1 MGLFDIIRRKRLP
14 EATAREVY
22 ADTTVRDQ
30 ERNARHY
37 RPRDIPSIE
46 AMERAIG
53 VVYQCAD
60 TNASVCSSQPLRMY
74 RRVKST
80 NNPVRKSLRA
90 YMESGHAGKAVAE
103 FASGQDDME
112 LVEQHPALTL
122 LRDPSPDMNGLQWSW
137 LRFFMKEMT
146 GKAYSLVGWSERT
159 GRPISLN
166 PLLSQYTEIL
176 LDTADGGAGGIVGFL
191 YGRNEREA
199 VTLEPEDVL
208 YFRHSVSP
216 YNPYAGIGPLQA
228 VLAEADLLVSVL
240 MHDKTM
246 ADRGYMPA
254 AIATIPSDATEDQ
267 VRMVGREFN
276 ARGGPQSGARIHVA
290 RAGELS
296 LEPLSWNPKDLQ
308 TGEQIERYERRI
320 RQAFGHTESMAD
332 SNASTYASAVVGYSE
347 QYMGSAIRP
356 RLARDA
362 SELTQYM
369 ADLFGF
375 DPDEYCL
382 VYDDP
387 VVSDVES
394 LTTRVVS
401 LRQSG
406 ILSINDART
415 ELGYERVEGNKDAD
429 DPTFVA
435 SPAAPDP
442 LALFGGPVGG
452 GPERVVDTREDA
464 DEPEAKPE
472 AAREE
477 PVQKIEETALNGA
490 QIAQLVDLAAKV
502 TLGELTTDA
511 ARSIATAAFPGIPA
525 EKIDAIFR
533 SLVEGSGLASDEEK
547 AARAKRAAFAHDVR
561 AIADKTL
568 PDRYK
573 PCGCCTEVADSVK
586 SASDYKAP
594 EKYSHIDFKPPQGAR
609 DEAKRGL
616 EWRREHG
623 RGGTEVGVARARDIA
638 NGENLSPETIGRMVS
653 YFARHESDK
662 DGEGFR
668 PGEDGYPSAGR
679 IAWALWGGDAGKSW
693 SEKVQGQM
701 DTVDGK
707 AFDVRA
713 IADKALP
720 NRYRPCGC
728 CTKAVDSDDIA
739 AADPLLEEV
748 FDRFGDDA
756 QDAMEDA
763 LQDLQDEYVRAFTEG
778 GAADVDELV
787 EQIRSEMLGQL
798 TPAVEVVTDS
808 VRRSLEL
815 TDDVFEI
822 VDRDALA
829 FLETHVSRVA
839 SDINATTRETI
850 RAATERGIEQGLP
863 VAEVQSEI
871 QRAKLPKYRAERIA
885 RTELSEVS
893 HGSKYTA
900 WKAAGVTHTRWKNA
914 PGATLAHQEIA
925 SRSPKKIG
933 EPYARA
939 AEVIQ
944 GEEITRDVYYPPA
957 RPNCRCTI
965 VIEEVDE

>member
-1 MGLFDIIRRKRLP
+1 MGLFDIIRRKKMP
-14 EATAREVY
+14 EATARVLYE
-22 ADTTVRDQ
+22 DTTVRDQ

-37 RPRDIPSIE
+37 RPRDIPAIE
-46 AMERAIG
+46 AMERAVG

-74 RRVKST
+74 RRVKMT

-103 FASGQDDME
+103 FASGQDDLEM
-112 LVEQHPALTL
+112 VEQHPAITL

-146 GKAYSLVGWSERT
+146 GKAYSLVGWSERS

-176 LDTADGGAGGIVGFL
+176 LDTSEGGDGGLVGFL

-199 VTLEPEDVL
+199 VELAPEDVL

-216 YNPYAGIGPLQA
+216 HNPYSGVGPLQA

-254 AIATIPSDATEDQ
+254 AIATIPSDATEEQ
-267 VRMVGREFN
+267 ARMVGREFN

-290 RAGELS
+290 RAGELK

-332 SNASTYASAVVGYSE
+332 SNASTYASALVGYSE
-347 QYMGSAIRP
+347 QYMGATIRP

-394 LTTRVVS
+394 LTTR
-401 LRQSG
+401 LITQRQAG
-406 ILSINDART
+406 ILSINEVRT

-429 DPTFVA
+429 DPTYVA

-442 LALFGGPVGG
+442 LALFGGSVGG
-452 GPERVVDTREDA
+452 GPQRVVDTRED
-464 DEPEAKPE
+464 KT
-472 AAREE
+472 E
-477 PVQKIEETALNGA
+477 PV
-490 QIAQLVDLAAKV
+490 
-502 TLGELTTDA
+502 
-511 ARSIATAAFPGIPA
+511 
-525 EKIDAIFR
+525 
-533 SLVEGSGLASDEEK
+533 GS
-547 AARAKRAAFAHDVR
+547 
-561 AIADKTL
+561 
-568 PDRYK
+568 
-573 PCGCCTEVADSVK
+573 K
-586 SASDYKAP
+586 SA
-594 EKYSHIDFKPPQGAR
+594 
-609 DEAKRGL
+609 
-616 EWRREHG
+616 
-623 RGGTEVGVARARDIA
+623 
-638 NGENLSPETIGRMVS
+638 
-653 YFARHESDK
+653 ESDN
-662 DGEGFR
+662 E
-668 PGEDGYPSAGR
+668 P
-679 IAWALWGGDAGKSW
+679 
-693 SEKVQGQM
+693 
-701 DTVDGK
+701 
-707 AFDVRA
+707 FDVRA
-713 IADKALP
+713 IADGTMP
-720 NRYRPCGC
+720 DRYTPCGC
-728 CTKAVDSDDIA
+728 CTKAVDSGDIA
-739 AADPLLEEV
+739 KADPLLAEV

-756 QDAMEDA
+756 QDAMESA
-763 LQDLQDEYVRAFTEG
+763 LEDLQDEYVRAFTEG
-778 GAADVDELV
+778 GTPDVDDLV
-787 EQIRSEMLGQL
+787 EQIRAEMREQL
-798 TPAVEVVTDS
+798 IPAVAVVTDS

-829 FLETHVSRVA
+829 FLESHVSRVA
-839 SDINATTRETI
+839 SDIDATTREAI
-850 RAATERGIEQGLP
+850 RAATQRGIEQGLT
-863 VAEVQSEI
+863 VADVQSEI
-871 QRAKLPKYRAERIA
+871 QSAGLPKYRAEMIA

-893 HGSKYTA
+893 HGAKYTA
-900 WKAAGVTHTRWKNA
+900 WKAAGVTHLRWKNA
-914 PGATLAHQEIA
+914 PGATIAHQEIA
-925 SRSPKKIG
+925 SRSPKKMG
-933 EPYARA
+933 EPFALSG
-939 AEVIQ
+939 EVIK
-944 GEEITRDVYYPPA
+944 GEKITRDVYYPPA

>member
-1 MGLFDIIRRKRLP
+1 MLDWLRRKRIP
-14 EATAREVY
+14 EATVREVY
-22 ADTTVRDQ
+22 ANTTVRDQ

-46 AMERAIG
+46 AMERAVG

-74 RRVKST
+74 RRVKET

-90 YMESGHAGKAVAE
+90 YMESGLAGKAVAE

-112 LVEQHPALTL
+112 IVQQHPALTL

-146 GKAYSLVGWSERT
+146 GKAYNLVGWSERS
-159 GRPISLN
+159 GLPISLN

-176 LDTADGGAGGIVGFL
+176 LDTADGGDGGIVGFL

-208 YFRHSVSP
+208 YFRHTVSP

-308 TGEQIERYERRI
+308 TNEQIERYERRI

-362 SELTQYM
+362 AELTQYL

-415 ELGYERVEGNKDAD
+415 ELGYGRVEGNKDAD

-442 LALFGGPVGG
+442 LALFGGSVGG

-464 DEPEAKPE
+464 DEPETKPE
-472 AAREE
+472 AAPEG

-511 ARSIATAAFPGIPA
+511 ARSIATAAFPGIPP

-573 PCGCCTEVADSVK
+573 PCGCCT
-586 SASDYKAP
+586 
-594 EKYSHIDFKPPQGAR
+594 
-609 DEAKRGL
+609 
-616 EWRREHG
+616 
-623 RGGTEVGVARARDIA
+623 
-638 NGENLSPETIGRMVS
+638 
-653 YFARHESDK
+653 
-662 DGEGFR
+662 
-668 PGEDGYPSAGR
+668 
-679 IAWALWGGDAGKSW
+679 
-693 SEKVQGQM
+693 
-701 DTVDGK
+701 
-707 AFDVRA
+707 
-713 IADKALP
+713 
-720 NRYRPCGC
+720 
-728 CTKAVDSDDIA
+728 KAVDSGDIA

-763 LQDLQDEYVRAFTEG
+763 LQDLQDEYVQAFTEG
-778 GAADVDELV
+778 GTADVDELV
-787 EQIRSEMLGQL
+787 EQIRSEMLDQL
-798 TPAVEVVTDS
+798 TPAVSVVTDN

-815 TDDVFEI
+815 SDDVFEI

-829 FLETHVSRVA
+829 FLESHVSRVA
-839 SDINATTRETI
+839 SDINATTRESI
-850 RAATERGIEQGLP
+850 RAATERGIEQGLSVP
-863 VAEVQSEI
+863 DVQREI
-871 QRAKLPKYRAERIA
+871 QNAGLPKYRAEMIA

-893 HGSKYTA
+893 HGAKYTA
-900 WKAAGVTHTRWKNA
+900 WKAAGVTQTRWKNA

-939 AEVIQ
+939 NEVIR
-944 GEEITRDVYYPPA
+944 GEKITRDVYYPPA